1 MKNKFAAVLL
11 GLAVVTGAH
20 AQESFYAGGLLTRTT
35 YSEDGIDETS
45 PTAIGFNVGAKINQN
60 FAVEGRVSTGLS
72 DDSTQVLGVIPADA
86 KVKSLFGLYG
96 KGILPLSD
104 AASVYGLLGYTRA
117 KLGIEGSGF
126 DDSGSES
133 DVSYGVG
140 AEFALTNTTSLA
152 IEWAQLVKKDDAK
165 LTGLTLGVAFKF

>member
-1 MKNKFAAVLL
+1 VKNKFAAVLL

-20 AQESFYAGGLLTRTT
+20 AQESFYAGGLLTRID
-35 YSEDGIDETS
+35 YSEDGLDAK

-72 DDSTQVLGVIPADA
+72 DDSVQVLGVIPADV
-86 KVKSLFGLYG
+86 KVKSLFGIYG

-104 AASVYGLLGYTRA
+104 TASIYGLLGYSRV
-117 KLGIEGSGF
+117 KLGIEGNGF
-126 DDSGSES
+126 DDSASDS

-152 IEWAQLVKKDDAK
+152 IEWAQLLKVDDAK
-165 LTGLTLGVAFKF
+165 VSGLTLGVSFKF